1 MAKSKEGRQDEFY
14 LAQIRE
20 LRATVKSLKRRIRQL
35 EKREHQFEDDD
46 TDDLPELPTGEQN
59 KLLHCPECGKGKMEA
74 FELLGRVFST
84 CNICGHR
91 IKLK

>member
-1 MAKSKEGRQDEFY
+1 MAKSKEGRADEFY

-35 EKREHQFEDDD
+35 EKREHQFEDSDD
-46 TDDLPELPTGEQN
+46 DVELPMGEQN
-59 KLLHCPECGKGKMEA
+59 KPLHCSECGKGHMEA
-74 FELLGRVFST
+74 FEVLGRVFST
-84 CNICGHR
+84 CNICGFR